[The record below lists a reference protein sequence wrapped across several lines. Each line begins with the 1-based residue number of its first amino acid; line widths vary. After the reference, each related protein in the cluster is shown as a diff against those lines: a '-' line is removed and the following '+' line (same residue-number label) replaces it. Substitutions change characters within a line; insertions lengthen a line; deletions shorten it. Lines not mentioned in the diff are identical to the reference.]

1 MLFNYVPL
9 RIRSALSLFNVYG
22 DSTLLVL
29 NGTASGQLPTRKL
42 SHRTGIG
49 PDEWIYW
56 FAVVLVG
63 SYTYGEL
70 SRDSGPCGQHLGFIF
85 IRWGIVP
92 SGELS

>member
-1 MLFNYVPL
+1 MLFNYVPLSTRMALSMLKDVPL

-29 NGTASGQLPTRKL
+29 NGTASGQLPTRKI

-56 FAVVLVG
+56 FAVVPVG
-63 SYTYGEL
+63 SCP
-70 SRDSGPCGQHLGFIF
+70 SDSGPCG
-85 IRWGIVP
+85 R
-92 SGELS
+92 